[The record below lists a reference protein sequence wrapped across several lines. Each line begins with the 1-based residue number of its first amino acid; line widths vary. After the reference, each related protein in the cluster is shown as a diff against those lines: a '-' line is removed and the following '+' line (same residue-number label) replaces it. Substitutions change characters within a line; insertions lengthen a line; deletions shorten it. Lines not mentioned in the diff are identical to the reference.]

1 MGKVGKKVLLGMWSV
16 EVLRGAREKAKLQV
30 VCSSANVGE
39 DKGQK
44 V

>member
-16 EVLRGAREKAKLQV
+16 KVLRGARGKARLQAV
-30 VCSSANVGE
+30 GSSANVGE
-39 DKGQK
+39 NKEQK